1 MDKTRVPVQKR
12 SIEKKQRIKNAALKL
27 MSEKGYFLTSSNEI
41 AKEAGVSV
49 GTFYSYFKDK
59 KALYAELVDD
69 IYSAVLAPIDL
80 NALPEQLSIEETV
93 GLYVTA
99 VFKGH
104 EYQSDFQREI
114 AALSEQSDEFRELE
128 MVHETNI
135 KNIF

>member
-1 MDKTRVPVQKR
+1 M
-12 SIEKKQRIKNAALKL
+12 
-27 MSEKGYFLTSSNEI
+27 
-41 AKEAGVSV
+41 
-49 GTFYSYFKDK
+49 
-59 KALYAELVDD
+59 YAELVDD

-128 MVHETNI
+128 MVHKTNI
-135 KNIF
+135 KNIFSKLLMSYQKQLKPDDLETATYVILTTIEAVVHDIQFHNGGKNKEAS